1 VSDAVAL
8 HPPATHRIFGR
19 LGDPAI
25 WLFSALIVVLVLLVA
40 NPILRLVWDSFHTA
54 QGDWTL
60 QSYVQA
66 LGRSRSLQALLNSL
80 YLGAAV
86 TVIALALGVPLALA
100 VSRTNMPGRGFTHLN
115 RLDFAGGPQCWVA
128 KPSDRRTDRR

>member
-1 VSDAVAL
+1 MSDAVAL

-66 LGRSRSLQALLNSL
+66 LGRSRSRRPECCRYRLRSSYIQRNTDSHIELL
-80 YLGAAV
+80 
-86 TVIALALGVPLALA
+86 
-100 VSRTNMPGRGFTHLN
+100 
-115 RLDFAGGPQCWVA
+115 
-128 KPSDRRTDRR
+128 